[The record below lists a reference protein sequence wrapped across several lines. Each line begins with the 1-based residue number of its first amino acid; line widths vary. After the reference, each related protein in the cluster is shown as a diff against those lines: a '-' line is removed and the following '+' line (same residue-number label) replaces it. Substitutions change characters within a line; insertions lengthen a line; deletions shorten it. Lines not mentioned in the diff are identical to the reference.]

1 MVKNRPRAANYYGG
15 TVAAPVFREIADH
28 LYKYSQ
34 EQQPYTMAKPF
45 ADSMLYSFSG
55 MKQEVQQI
63 SKQFGFSYTDQL
75 VGNWRVSFLK
85 NNTVQSQTYATNGK
99 VMPNVK
105 GMGLKDALYVLET
118 AGMKVQVTGKGKI
131 NDQSIAAGAP
141 VAKGQEII
149 LYLN

>member
-1 MVKNRPRAANYYGG
+1 M
-15 TVAAPVFREIADH
+15 
-28 LYKYSQ
+28 
-34 EQQPYTMAKPF
+34 
-45 ADSMLYSFSG
+45 
-55 MKQEVQQI
+55 
-63 SKQFGFSYTDQL
+63 
-75 VGNWRVSFLK
+75 
-85 NNTVQSQTYATNGK
+85 
-99 VMPNVK
+99 